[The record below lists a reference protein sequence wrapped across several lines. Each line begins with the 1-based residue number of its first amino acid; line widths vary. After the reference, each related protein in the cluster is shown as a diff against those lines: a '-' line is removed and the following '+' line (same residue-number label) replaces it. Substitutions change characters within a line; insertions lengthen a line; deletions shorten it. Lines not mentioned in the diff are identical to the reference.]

1 MAAEKEKTKKKATP
15 KKKAT
20 TKKKT
25 AEKKD
30 NFKAMLVKE
39 DKLIPMDEAIKNGE
53 ITGKSIEH
61 AEKMQK
67 ALSDD
72 NAEEFFEAVDK
83 FNEAENKKETLEVVN
98 GDPAVL
104 DEKEELKLKQELF
117 KNIKKEK
124 KVVEEKETGVKKIIK
139 KINRSIG
146 YFWNGQMIDF

>member
-1 MAAEKEKTKKKATP
+1 MAAEKEKIKKKVTS
-15 KKKAT
+15 KKKPT

-25 AEKKD
+25 TEKKD
-30 NFKAMLVKE
+30 KFKATLIKE

-53 ITGKSIEH
+53 ITGKSIEY
-61 AEKMQK
+61 AEKIQK

-72 NAEEFFEAVDK
+72 NAEELFEAVDK
-83 FNEAENKKETLEVVN
+83 FNEAENKKETLDVVN

-104 DEKEELKLKQELF
+104 EPVEEAAPIEEKED
-117 KNIKKEK
+117 KE

>member
-1 MAAEKEKTKKKATP
+1 
-15 KKKAT
+15 
-20 TKKKT
+20 
-25 AEKKD
+25 
-30 NFKAMLVKE
+30 MLVKE

-104 DEKEELKLKQELF
+104 DEKEELNAEAIRDEENHEARPVIDASQMVNQPAEEAQAEEV
-117 KNIKKEK
+117 KEEQPEDK
-124 KVVEEKETGVKKIIK
+124 P
-139 KINRSIG
+139 
-146 YFWNGQMIDF
+146 DF

>member
-1 MAAEKEKTKKKATP
+1 MSAEKEKTKKKATP

-30 NFKAMLVKE
+30 KFKAMLVKE

-61 AEKMQK
+61 AEKIQK

-104 DEKEELKLKQELF
+104 EPTEEAAPIDEKED
-117 KNIKKEK
+117 KE